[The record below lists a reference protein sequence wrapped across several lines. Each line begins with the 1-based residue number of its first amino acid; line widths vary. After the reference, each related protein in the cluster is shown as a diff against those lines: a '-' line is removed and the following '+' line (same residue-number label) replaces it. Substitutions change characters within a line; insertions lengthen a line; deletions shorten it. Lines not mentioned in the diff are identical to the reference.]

1 MLMQHVEAYLALRRA
16 GGLALRPHERQL
28 RQFAELAAT
37 RGEDHVRAE
46 TAIAWASKTS
56 TERERRRRLGR
67 VICFARYL
75 HAEDPLH
82 EIPHDHYYPKRFQR
96 PVPHIYTADEV
107 RRLVDAAARLGPAES
122 IRPHT
127 VSTLLALLFAT
138 GLRISE
144 ALALRLADVTPDGLV
159 VRKTKFGKT
168 RLVPLHPTAGVG
180 LARYLDRRRAVAH
193 DDDHIFVSL
202 QGTGLSYGGFRKA
215 WLTVLK
221 QGGLTPETGGR
232 RPRIH
237 DTRHTFAVRALESA
251 SDCRDRIARH
261 TLAVSTY
268 LGHSCVAD
276 TYWYFQAT
284 PRLLTDIAD
293 ACQHHFERARP

>member
-16 GGLALRPHERQL
+16 GGLALHPHERQL

-37 RGEDHVRAE
+37 RGEDHVHAA

-56 TERERRRRLGR
+56 TEHERCRRLGR
-67 VICFARYL
+67 IICFARYL
-75 HAEDPLH
+75 HAADPSH
-82 EIPHDHYYPKRFQR
+82 EIPHNRCYTKRRQR
-96 PVPHIYTADEV
+96 LVPHIYTADDA

-138 GLRISE
+138 GLRVSE
-144 ALALRLADVTPDGLV
+144 ALALRLPDVTPDGLV

-168 RLVPLHPTAGVG
+168 RLVPLHPTATVG
-180 LARYLDRRRAVAH
+180 LAMYLDRRRAFAR
-193 DDDHIFVSL
+193 DNDHIFVSL
-202 QGTGLSYGGFRKA
+202 QGTGLSYGGLRKA
-215 WLTVLK
+215 WLTVLN
-221 QGGLTPETGGR
+221 QVGLQLGTGGR

-237 DTRHTFAVRALESA
+237 DIRHTFAVRALETA
-251 SDCRDRIARH
+251 PDHRDRISRH

-293 ACQHHFERARP
+293 ACQRHFEGAQP